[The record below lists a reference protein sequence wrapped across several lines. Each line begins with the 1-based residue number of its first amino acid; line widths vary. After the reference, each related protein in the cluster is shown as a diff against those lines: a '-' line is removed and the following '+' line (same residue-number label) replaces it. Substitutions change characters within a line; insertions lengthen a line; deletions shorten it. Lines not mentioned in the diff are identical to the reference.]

1 MSLLGGTIGGG
12 MFYGI
17 DAIKRPKSK
26 SDKNSRDEFLYYVRN
41 GETSSLLEELD
52 KMHDKG
58 ELGDKNL
65 SMKVSEDSETKEK
78 TFLSVDKNEES
89 QNDFVWKSIR

>member
-1 MSLLGGTIGGG
+1 

-17 DAIKRPKSK
+17 DAIKHPKSQA
-26 SDKNSRDEFLYYVRN
+26 DKNSRDEFLYYVRN
-41 GETSSLLEELD
+41 GETASLLEELD

-65 SMKVSEDSETKEK
+65 SMNTSENSDGAIGGGMLQTG
-78 TFLSVDKNEES
+78 D
-89 QNDFVWKSIR
+89 